1 MSLSILSLADELAI
15 IKCMLTY
22 DRDPL
27 AMLGLRQ
34 HFIDYH
40 LDSKAP
46 DAFFL
51 GEVKNG
57 IVTKMMTVTIRGS
70 ETVLR
75 KPQAQV
81 TPDDFTEALVFCKH
95 NAENNG
101 YVKVINVL
109 LSEEEH
115 KELMK
120 PSDLKL
126 NGFKVTSQ
134 KLKAGTRMKSKS
146 QWLNV
151 MNRNVL
157 AYDSVFTTLEF

>member
-1 MSLSILSLADELAI
+1 MSLSILTLADELAI

-22 DRDPL
+22 DREPL

-34 HFIDYH
+34 HFKDYH
-40 LDSKAP
+40 LDSKSP

-57 IVTKMMTVTIRGS
+57 IVTKIMTVTIRGS

-101 YVKVINVL
+101 YTKVINVL

-115 KELMK
+115 KTLMR
-120 PSDLKL
+120 PNDLKI
-126 NGFKVTSQ
+126 NGFKVTSL
-134 KLKAGTRMKSKS
+134 KLKAGSRMKNKS

-157 AYDSVFTTLEF
+157 GINTVFTTLEF